1 MKEALFGVDEHPDVA
16 VSVRVAVPVNEEG
29 GFHDAFIAAVVGEKV
44 PPTPLSDHLI
54 LFVPLIIAP
63 PREVKVLP

>member
-1 MKEALFGVDEHPDVA
+1 VKKALFGVDEHPDVA
-16 VSVRVAVPVNEEG
+16 VSVRIAVPWNAEG
-29 GFHDAFIAAVVGEKV
+29 GFHEAFKVPGFGEKE
-44 PPTPLSDHLI
+44 PPAPLSDQVI